1 MYCAMPD
8 ITILAE
14 PSSTNQACCA
24 FLPKYDYLSHIY
36 TYYLIKFAQHQMIQ
50 YAHGAAQQNLS
61 QDLIKGFSLL
71 IADNLIVESFTKT
84 IDPIFLKIQALMK
97 VTENLN
103 ITKNMLLPRL
113 ISGKLSVEDLDIQFP
128 PSMQQDAN

>member
-1 MYCAMPD
+1 
-8 ITILAE
+8 
-14 PSSTNQACCA
+14 
-24 FLPKYDYLSHIY
+24 
-36 TYYLIKFAQHQMIQ
+36 MIQ

-128 PSMQQDAN
+128 PSMQQDEN